1 MLWFSVI
8 CPLCHP
14 VTYDLNKLS
23 ICISNCQ
30 QLFPKLLN
38 YSFLAQYPGYLS
50 ALASCTDSHSVS
62 PCLCYRLTLCLTVP
76 LLQTHT
82 LSHRASVTDSHSV
95 SPCLCYRL
103 TLCLTVPLLQTHTLS
118 HRASVTDSHS
128 VSPCLCYRLTLC
140 LTLPLLQTHTL
151 SHRASVTD
159 SHSVSPCLCY
169 RLTLCLTVPLLQ
181 THTLSHRA
189 SVTDSH
195 SVSPCLCYRLTLCLT
210 VPLLQTH
217 TLSHPASVT
226 VVVVVKALF
235 LDGNHVTWYIVIFN
249 GPSYYCGCG
258 CDYSDSVSPCLC
270 YRLTHC
276 IILPLL
282 QTQTPGTGEMG

>member
-38 YSFLAQYPGYLS
+38 YSFLAQYPAYLS
-50 ALASCTDSHSVS
+50 ALASC
-62 PCLCYRLTLCLTVP
+62 
-76 LLQTHT
+76 
-82 LSHRASVTDSHSV
+82 TDSHSV

-151 SHRASVTD
+151 SH
-159 SHSVSPCLCY
+159 P
-169 RLTLCLTVPLLQ
+169 
-181 THTLSHRA
+181 A

-226 VVVVVKALF
+226 VVVVVVKALF